1 MLWVGA
7 KGSCRTAE
15 LDGEARAGTRE
26 GHKFSNARCSAER
39 RPGPA
44 LLVSCSASVALGSSA
59 AEDDARASPDA
70 TRAMMTQFACAVL
83 NIGRGGRCF
92 FGHHGAIC
100 APLSWKGFAGG
111 CPCIVQIASY
121 GCSATILEGPMK
133 IERVFRISPALVR
146 VILRDRPV
154 STNVVEGYLPR
165 APGKTQLVRLEA
177 AGSHLVLQVSSDGGT
192 VEERTKIPTA
202 QAEALLQV
210 SEGKIGYRRSQLR
223 IGIEVDATLDRFEQP
238 AGLDLV
244 VLQFADQNEADGF
257 SPLPWLGPEVT
268 SEDRFSRRTLAVA
281 GAPIEEAVE
290 ASNRSLIA
298 LVEMLEQSGGL
309 RHLSAPALGTSLQ
322 TSVGPASETQ
332 AEEAPSRRARLP
344 VRLPEQVRFSRAN
357 DELVANAVVDA
368 RLPAVFEAMSRELSP
383 APIEASPNTMAAE
396 EPQVEIKRSGR
407 NLKDL
412 LRRAKSTS

>member
-1 MLWVGA
+1 
-7 KGSCRTAE
+7 
-15 LDGEARAGTRE
+15 
-26 GHKFSNARCSAER
+26 
-39 RPGPA
+39 
-44 LLVSCSASVALGSSA
+44 
-59 AEDDARASPDA
+59 
-70 TRAMMTQFACAVL
+70 
-83 NIGRGGRCF
+83 
-92 FGHHGAIC
+92 
-100 APLSWKGFAGG
+100 
-111 CPCIVQIASY
+111 
-121 GCSATILEGPMK
+121 MK

-165 APGKTQLVRLEA
+165 APGKTQFVRLEA
-177 AGSHLVLQVSSDGGT
+177 AGSHLVLQVSSDGGM

-223 IGIEVDATLDRFEQP
+223 IGIDVDAMLDRFEQP

-244 VLQFADQNEADGF
+244 VLQFANQNEADGF

-268 SEDRFSRRTLAVA
+268 SEDRFSRRMLAVA
-281 GAPIEEAVE
+281 GAPIGEAVE

-298 LVEMLEQSGGL
+298 LVEMLEQSGGS
-309 RHLSAPALGTSLQ
+309 RHLSAPALGASLQ
-322 TSVGPASETQ
+322 TTVAPASETQ
-332 AEEAPSRRARLP
+332 ADEAPSRRARLP
-344 VRLPEQVRFSRAN
+344 VRLPEQVRFPRAN

-368 RLPAVFEAMSRELSP
+368 RLPDVFEAMSRELSP

>member
-1 MLWVGA
+1 VLFWT
-7 KGSCRTAE
+7 SR
-15 LDGEARAGTRE
+15 
-26 GHKFSNARCSAER
+26 GH
-39 RPGPA
+39 
-44 LLVSCSASVALGSSA
+44 LSA
-59 AEDDARASPDA
+59 AFVEVIRGRLPLHRAD
-70 TRAMMTQFACAVL
+70 RQL
-83 NIGRGGRCF
+83 R
-92 FGHHGAIC
+92 
-100 APLSWKGFAGG
+100 
-111 CPCIVQIASY
+111 VQ
-121 GCSATILEGPMK
+121 CRILEGTMK

-165 APGKTQLVRLEA
+165 ARGKTQFVRLEA

-192 VEERTKIPTA
+192 LEERTKIPTA

-344 VRLPEQVRFSRAN
+344 VRLPEQVRFPRAN

-368 RLPAVFEAMSRELSP
+368 RLPDVFEAMSRELSP
-383 APIEASPNTMAAE
+383 APVEASPNTMVAE
-396 EPQVEIKRSGR
+396 EVEIKRSGR

>member
-1 MLWVGA
+1 MLQG
-7 KGSCRTAE
+7 
-15 LDGEARAGTRE
+15 
-26 GHKFSNARCSAER
+26 
-39 RPGPA
+39 
-44 LLVSCSASVALGSSA
+44 
-59 AEDDARASPDA
+59 
-70 TRAMMTQFACAVL
+70 
-83 NIGRGGRCF
+83 
-92 FGHHGAIC
+92 
-100 APLSWKGFAGG
+100 
-111 CPCIVQIASY
+111 
-121 GCSATILEGPMK
+121 
-133 IERVFRISPALVR
+133 
-146 VILRDRPV
+146 
-154 STNVVEGYLPR
+154 
-165 APGKTQLVRLEA
+165 
-177 AGSHLVLQVSSDGGT
+177 SSDGGT
-192 VEERTKIPTA
+192 FEERTKIPTA

-298 LVEMLEQSGGL
+298 LVEMLDQSGGS
-309 RHLSAPALGTSLQ
+309 RHLSAPALGASLQ
-322 TSVGPASETQ
+322 TSVAPASETQ
-332 AEEAPSRRARLP
+332 ADHEAPSRRARLP
-344 VRLPEQVRFSRAN
+344 VRLPEQVRFPRAN

-368 RLPAVFEAMSRELSP
+368 RLPDVFEAMSRELSP
-383 APIEASPNTMAAE
+383 APVEASPNTMVAE
-396 EPQVEIKRSGR
+396 EVEIKRSGR